1 MRGRSLIP
9 LLTAALLA
17 STGPA
22 ASAATAGDVRSEV
35 GALTA
40 EVAGQWAGLVSPN
53 AVFRNP
59 FPADAA
65 RGHGSFV
72 PPALDYGIHAAGLR
86 TGDERLIGAA
96 ERTWPNAVDPSR
108 ASAFDMLG
116 AAYAYGTL
124 DLSAA
129 RRSQLA
135 SYLHRYGVPPN
146 GAVCITRPGCY
157 NNLRLV
163 DATTVLAIHALGIA
177 SARPARDARRIVNRR
192 VPQVVDHGLRADLA
206 GFAERGSVLSDPPS
220 NPLAYHALST
230 FMLGE
235 AVRTL
240 GKRASA
246 GAQQARRETLD
257 ALSMLMAPDGDTS
270 YMGRGQSQVWVP
282 GIAAGA
288 LAAGARDA
296 LEQGSPRRAGRYLA
310 GALAAVDRLRARHA
324 TADHGLDLVPGA
336 STRTTADGI
345 DDYAHTV
352 AYNGLAMLGLTV
364 AYDALSAL
372 PADLPVERL
381 PATRRLT
388 VADPDASG
396 LGVVGTGRMWMAV
409 HREAKNTHDL
419 RHDAGLL
426 ALKRRTPA
434 GWTDLLAPRPLTVTE
449 NPFGGGPQL
458 LRGAKAITPAGDS
471 LAARR
476 RSVVVRGGYDRRGKR
491 VRDVTFRW
499 RALRDA
505 VRLTVSGA
513 RKGDRFRLIAWTPAG
528 TGAARRRELDANGA
542 TWRFSRPI
550 AVTRLPGFHSGPV
563 QDLDGLAAVLRAPR
577 SGRFTLRIG

>member
-9 LLTAALLA
+9 LLVAALLGGVA
-17 STGPA
+17 API
-22 ASAATAGDVRSEV
+22 ASADTAGDVRSEI

-40 EVAGQWAGLVSPN
+40 QVAGQWAGLVTPSG
-53 AVFRNP
+53 VFRNP
-59 FPADAA
+59 FQADAA

-86 TGDERLIGAA
+86 ADDARLIGAA
-96 ERTWPNAVDPSR
+96 ERTWPNAVNPSR

-124 DLSAA
+124 ALSGA

-135 SYLHRYGVPPN
+135 GYLQRYGVPPN
-146 GAVCITRPGCY
+146 GAVCINRPGCY

-177 SARPARDARRIVNRR
+177 SARPGRDARRIVNRR
-192 VPQVVDHGLRADLA
+192 VPQVVDHRLRANLA
-206 GFAERGSVLSDPPS
+206 GFREQGSVLSDPPS
-220 NPLAYHALST
+220 DPLAYHALST

-240 GKRASA
+240 GERASG
-246 GAQQARRETLD
+246 GARRARRETLD

-270 YMGRGQSQVWVP
+270 YLGRGQSQVWVP

-296 LEQGSPRRAGRYLA
+296 LAEGSPRRAGRYLA
-310 GALAAVDRLRARHA
+310 GALAAVDRLRTRHA

-345 DDYAHTV
+345 DSYAHTV

-364 AYDALSAL
+364 AYDALGDV
-372 PADLPVERL
+372 PADLPVDRL

-388 VADPDASG
+388 VADPEATG
-396 LGVVGTGRMWMAV
+396 LGVVGTGRLWMAV

-419 RHDAGLL
+419 RHDFGLL
-426 ALKRRTPA
+426 VLKRRTA
-434 GWTDLLAPRPLTVTE
+434 SGWTDLLAPRPLTVEE
-449 NPFGGGPQL
+449 NPFSGGPQL
-458 LRGAKAITPAGDS
+458 MRGARAITPVGDA
-471 LAARR
+471 LTVRR
-476 RSVVVRGGYDRRGKR
+476 RTAIVRGRYGRL
-491 VRDVTFRW
+491 RDVTFRW
-499 RALRDA
+499 RVLRDA

-528 TGAARRRELDANGA
+528 TGAARPREFDAAGA

-550 AVTRLPGFHSGPV
+550 AVTRLPGFHSAPV

-577 SGRFTLRIG
+577 SGRFTVRIG